1 MRRDLS
7 GDWVSVHK
15 PPILWLNT
23 GILLASSAA
32 LERAR
37 RILRSGNRSRFNGW
51 WTAGTILGF
60 LFLAGQALAWEQ
72 LRAAGIYVASNA
84 ATAFFYI
91 LTASHAAHLIGG
103 LAALVYVDIGAL
115 RFRLGPGKRTAIDVS
130 AVFWHFLDGIWLYVM
145 VLLYVWV

>member
-15 PPILWLNT
+15 PPILWWNT
-23 GILLASSAA
+23 VILLLSSAA

-37 RILRSGNRSRFNGW
+37 RMLRSRNRTQFNWW

-60 LFLAGQALAWEQ
+60 LFLAGQALAWQE
-72 LRAAGIYVASNA
+72 LRAAGIYVASSA

-103 LAALVYVDIGAL
+103 LAALVYVDVGAW
-115 RFRLGPGKRTAIDVS
+115 RFRLGPAKRTAIDIS

>member
-7 GDWVSVHK
+7 GDWVSVPK
-15 PPILWLNT
+15 PKILWWNT
-23 GILLASSAA
+23 AILLASSAA
-32 LERAR
+32 LEGAR
-37 RILRSGNRSRFNGW
+37 RTLRSRNRTQFNWW

-60 LFLAGQALAWEQ
+60 LFLAGQAVAWQE

-103 LAALVYVDIGAL
+103 LAALVYVDVGAL
-115 RFRLGPGKRTAIDVS
+115 RFRLGPGKRTAIDIS